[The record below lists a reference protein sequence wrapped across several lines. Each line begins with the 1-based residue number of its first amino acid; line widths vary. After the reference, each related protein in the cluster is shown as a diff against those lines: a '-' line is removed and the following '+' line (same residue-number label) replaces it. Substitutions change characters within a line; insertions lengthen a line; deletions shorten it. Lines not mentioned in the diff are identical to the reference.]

1 MRDGSRTLRATKFA
15 SSPSCSK
22 FRDDK
27 ADFLRNKEQEIMKG
41 YLKSRVKW
49 SNVSGQI
56 KKDVKLESGITMSKR
71 LGNPMYTLEFKQDAV
86 KLVQEKGYTILEAS
100 SSLGV
105 SLSALNRWI
114 RAERGGAAR
123 SSSVL
128 NLSEHDELIQLRKEN
143 TRLKLEREILKKAAV
158 FFAQETK

>member
-1 MRDGSRTLRATKFA
+1 M
-15 SSPSCSK
+15 
-22 FRDDK
+22 
-27 ADFLRNKEQEIMKG
+27 
-41 YLKSRVKW
+41 
-49 SNVSGQI
+49 
-56 KKDVKLESGITMSKR
+56 TMSKK

-86 KLVQEKGYTILEAS
+86 KLVQEKGYTILEAA

-123 SSSVL
+123 ASSIL

-143 TRLKLEREILKKAAV
+143 TRLKQEREILKKAAV

>member
-1 MRDGSRTLRATKFA
+1 
-15 SSPSCSK
+15 
-22 FRDDK
+22 
-27 ADFLRNKEQEIMKG
+27 
-41 YLKSRVKW
+41 
-49 SNVSGQI
+49 
-56 KKDVKLESGITMSKR
+56 MSKR

-86 KLVQEKGYTILEAS
+86 KLVQEKGYTILEAA

-114 RAERGGAAR
+114 RAERGGAAHNKT
-123 SSSVL
+123 VL

-143 TRLKLEREILKKAAV
+143 ARLKLEREILKKAAV